1 MSPFQKFIA
10 NISWT
15 VLGKIA
21 VQIVLFTVSIL
32 LTRYLGKKSLGDYA
46 TLLVIPVFM
55 RLLNSFGFEALIN
68 TKLPALNIRDSSGSE
83 GRYLV
88 SRLLAL
94 RLTTTFLFCF
104 LIYYC
109 LPFYLNLIDRPEF
122 IKFRWVLIF
131 YFVAITFDSILSTL
145 FMTLLR
151 FKLLVKIET
160 LSALINLIFL
170 IIFIRFDYGIYG
182 VLYAYITSLVISCL
196 LYLILARDQY
206 LGPIKKPKC
215 DNMRHLAWVS
225 YGIAFL
231 SFGLMTQSDV
241 LMMSFFKIS
250 VENIGLYH
258 LASGLTA
265 TMVFLLSGVAPMA
278 LSLFSEEFEKDGT
291 KGLGSLYCKIVGLSS
306 YLTVPIYVFC
316 IFNAEILINFIYG
329 TSFKEAYVALIIFA
343 AFSGIQTALGN
354 NFSISTLYVIQ
365 KRNAAIRTTVEG
377 SILNI
382 VLNFFLIP
390 AIGMLGAVIATGVT
404 MIYMIARQLKII
416 SKEMK
421 ITPVFPVIGQC
432 FFYCLLAS
440 ILPLLLARMDFNHL
454 VTNLILYLIALIL
467 ILIWVKPFSHLKSI
481 LN

>member
-1 MSPFQKFIA
+1 
-10 NISWT
+10 
-15 VLGKIA
+15 
-21 VQIVLFTVSIL
+21 
-32 LTRYLGKKSLGDYA
+32 
-46 TLLVIPVFM
+46 
-55 RLLNSFGFEALIN
+55 
-68 TKLPALNIRDSSGSE
+68 
-83 GRYLV
+83 
-88 SRLLAL
+88 
-94 RLTTTFLFCF
+94 
-104 LIYYC
+104 
-109 LPFYLNLIDRPEF
+109 
-122 IKFRWVLIF
+122 
-131 YFVAITFDSILSTL
+131 
-145 FMTLLR
+145 
-151 FKLLVKIET
+151 
-160 LSALINLIFL
+160 
-170 IIFIRFDYGIYG
+170 
-182 VLYAYITSLVISCL
+182 
-196 LYLILARDQY
+196 
-206 LGPIKKPKC
+206 
-215 DNMRHLAWVS
+215 
-225 YGIAFL
+225 

-241 LMMSFFKIS
+241 LMMSFFKVS

-404 MIYMIARQLKII
+404 MVYMIARQLKII

-432 FFYCLLAS
+432 FFYCLSAS
-440 ILPLLLARMDFNHL
+440 ILPLISTIMGFNHL
-454 VTNLILYLIALIL
+454 ITNLILYLITLIV